1 MQEKGQKLS
10 VILKEYVH
18 STLFD
23 TSGEYTVHM
32 VHAIIAPKLCSA
44 VIFGLP
50 FLTHHNIVVDHTEC
64 SAIDKPFGFDFLNP
78 FVQRAPCMP
87 KKKLKRGHCKLKGF
101 IY

>member
-1 MQEKGQKLS
+1 MMQEKGHKLS
-10 VILKEYVH
+10 VILKGYVH

-32 VHAIIAPKLCSA
+32 VHAMIAPNLCSP

-50 FLTHHNIVVDHTEC
+50 FLTYNNIVVDHTES
-64 SAIDKPFGFDFLNP
+64 SAINKP
-78 FVQRAPCMP
+78 
-87 KKKLKRGHCKLKGF
+87 KKGF